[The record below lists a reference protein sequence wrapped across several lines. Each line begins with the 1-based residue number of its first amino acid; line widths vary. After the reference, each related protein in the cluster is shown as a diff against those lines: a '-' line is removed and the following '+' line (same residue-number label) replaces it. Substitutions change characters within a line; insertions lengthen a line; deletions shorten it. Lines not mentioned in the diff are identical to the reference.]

1 VPVGIARPG
10 GVARLLM
17 ARLPFFYGWIILAC
31 ACCAGFARQGPAVAT
46 LSIFVEPMT
55 SSFGWSRTALSG
67 AVSLGGIMAALVS
80 PLIGPVLDRQGAR
93 VMLCAA
99 VLMTGFSTMLLSL
112 TQSLLAFYV
121 FFCIGRMNFA
131 GPFEI
136 GIYGA
141 LNSWFIRRRAF
152 ATSIA
157 NLAQMG
163 GLVALP
169 LVAHWAIERDGWRA
183 GWLAVGACVLL
194 VGFVPAWLF
203 LVRRPEDVGLT
214 PDGRPAPAAPV
225 PAAPVPAAP
234 VPAAPNQGTPAAAPL
249 EPAEPTFSRRQAL
262 HTPTFWLLSLYTA
275 AVYPV
280 QAGVSLHQAPHLIE
294 RGLSPT
300 VAATIVSTFSL
311 TSALAVLG
319 FALFARR
326 VGIRTSLGL
335 AGACLAASAVLML
348 GIAAPIEGYIA
359 ACCFGA
365 GIGGVL
371 TVLPLAWAD
380 YFGRASFG
388 AIRGAALT
396 VQVTAQAAG
405 PLLSGL
411 LRDAYGTYVAS
422 LTCFAALSLLGVL
435 AALLVHP
442 PRSPPT
448 ATRSPG

>member
-1 VPVGIARPG
+1 MGIARTG

-67 AVSLGGIMAALVS
+67 AVSLGGVMAAMVS

-99 VLMTGFSTMLLSL
+99 VLLTGFSTMLLSL

-141 LNSWFIRRRAF
+141 LNSWFVQRRAL

-194 VGFVPAWLF
+194 VGFVPAWLL

-214 PDGRPAPAAPV
+214 PDGRPVRAAPLAGAPAPAARGSAM
-225 PAAPVPAAP
+225 PA
-234 VPAAPNQGTPAAAPL
+234 TPPL
-249 EPAEPTFSRRQAL
+249 EAAEPAFSRGEAL
-262 HTPTFWLLSLYTA
+262 RTPTFWLLSLYTA

-300 VAATIVSTFSL
+300 VAATVVSTFSL
-311 TSALAVLG
+311 ASALAVLG

-326 VGIRTSLGL
+326 IGIRTSLGL

-348 GIAAPIEGYIA
+348 SIATPIEAFIA
-359 ACCFGA
+359 ACSFGA
-365 GIGGVL
+365 GIGGVH

-388 AIRGAALT
+388 AIRGAALS
-396 VQVTAQAAG
+396 VQVSAQAAG

-411 LRDAYGTYVAS
+411 LRDAYGTYVVS
-422 LTCFAALSLLGVL
+422 LTCFAALSLLSVL

-442 PRSPPT
+442 PRPPPGASQSPV
-448 ATRSPG
+448 

>member
-1 VPVGIARPG
+1 
-10 GVARLLM
+10 VATL
-17 ARLPFFYGWIILAC
+17 AISRLPFFYGWIILAC

-55 SSFGWSRTALSG
+55 KGFGWSRTALSG
-67 AVSLGGIMAALVS
+67 AVSLGGIMAAVLS

-93 VMLCAA
+93 AMLCAA
-99 VLMTGFSTMLLSL
+99 VLLTGFSTMLLSL

-141 LNSWFIRRRAF
+141 LNSWFVHRRAL

-169 LVAHWAIERDGWRA
+169 LIAHWAIARHGWRA
-183 GWLAVGACVLL
+183 GWLAIGACVLL

-214 PDGRPAPAAPV
+214 PDGLPV
-225 PAAPVPAAP
+225 R
-234 VPAAPNQGTPAAAPL
+234 AAPL
-249 EPAEPTFSRRQAL
+249 AGAPAPSAPSAGVQGMPATRLLAPAEPAFSRRQAL
-262 HTPTFWLLSLYTA
+262 RTPTFWLLSLYTA

-294 RGLSPT
+294 RGLSPAI
-300 VAATIVSTFSL
+300 AATIVSTFSIA
-311 TSALAVLG
+311 SALAVPG

-326 VGIRTSLGL
+326 IGIRTSLSL
-335 AGACLAASAVLML
+335 AGACLADSAVLML
-348 GIAAPIEGYIA
+348 AITAPIEGFIA
-359 ACCFGA
+359 AGCFGA

-422 LTCFAALSLLGVL
+422 LTCFAALSLLSVL

-442 PRSPPT
+442 PRPPPS
-448 ATRSPG
+448 AGLGGPQGRWCSVRLYR

>member
-1 VPVGIARPG
+1 M
-10 GVARLLM
+10 LLM

-55 SSFGWSRTALSG
+55 NSFGWSRTAVSG
-67 AVSLGGIMAALVS
+67 AVSLGGIMAAVVS

-99 VLMTGFSTMLLSL
+99 VLLTGFSTMLLSL
-112 TQSLLAFYV
+112 TQSLLAFYI

-141 LNSWFIRRRAF
+141 LNSWFVERRAL

-163 GLVALP
+163 GLVVLP

-214 PDGRPAPAAPV
+214 PDGHPAHAAPLAGAPAPAARAQGM
-225 PAAPVPAAP
+225 PAAR
-234 VPAAPNQGTPAAAPL
+234 PL
-249 EPAEPTFSRRQAL
+249 EPAFSRGQAL
-262 HTPTFWLLSLYTA
+262 RTPTFWLLSLYTA

-326 VGIRTSLGL
+326 IGIRTSLGL
-335 AGACLAASAVLML
+335 SGAFLAAGALLMV
-348 GIAAPIEGYIA
+348 GIATPIEGFIA

-388 AIRGAALT
+388 AIRGAALS
-396 VQVTAQAAG
+396 VQVSAQAAG

-411 LRDAYGTYVAS
+411 LRDAYGTYVAP
-422 LTCFAALSLLGVL
+422 LACFAALSLLSVL
-435 AALLVHP
+435 AALLVYP
-442 PRSPPT
+442 PRPPPGATQSP
-448 ATRSPG
+448 A

>member
-1 VPVGIARPG
+1 
-10 GVARLLM
+10 VATLLI

-46 LSIFVEPMT
+46 LSIFVEPMI
-55 SSFGWSRTALSG
+55 SSFGWSHTAVSG
-67 AVSLGGIMAALVS
+67 AVSLGGIMAAAVS

-99 VLMTGFSTMLLSL
+99 VLLTGFSTMLLSL

-131 GPFEI
+131 GPFDI

-141 LNSWFIRRRAF
+141 LNSWFVQRRAL

-157 NLAQMG
+157 NLAQMA
-163 GLVALP
+163 GLVVLP

-194 VGFVPAWLF
+194 VGFVPAWLL
-203 LVRRPEDVGLT
+203 LVRRPEDVGMT
-214 PDGRPAPAAPV
+214 PDGRPARAASEPRV
-225 PAAPVPAAP
+225 
-234 VPAAPNQGTPAAAPL
+234 QGMSATPLL
-249 EPAEPTFSRRQAL
+249 EPAEPAFSRGQAL
-262 HTPTFWLLSLYTA
+262 RTPTFWLLSLYTA

-300 VAATIVSTFSL
+300 VAATIVSAFSL
-311 TSALAVLG
+311 TSALAVLA

-326 VGIRTSLGL
+326 IGIRTSLGL
-335 AGACLAASAVLML
+335 AGACLALSAVLML
-348 GIAAPIEGYIA
+348 AITTPIEGFIA

-422 LTCFAALSLLGVL
+422 LTCFAALSLLSVL

-442 PRSPPT
+442 PRPPPR
-448 ATRSPG
+448 AAQSRA

>member
-1 VPVGIARPG
+1 
-10 GVARLLM
+10 VATLLM
-17 ARLPFFYGWIILAC
+17 ARLPFFYGWVILAC

-93 VMLCAA
+93 VMLCVA
-99 VLMTGFSTMLLSL
+99 VLTTGLSTMLLSL

-121 FFCIGRMNFA
+121 LFCVGRMNFA
-131 GPFEI
+131 GPFDI

-141 LNSWFIRRRAF
+141 LNSWFIRRRAL

-157 NLAQMG
+157 NLAQMV

-169 LVAHWAIERDGWRA
+169 LIAHWAIARDGWRA

-214 PDGRPAPAAPV
+214 PDGRPPPGALPAAPV
-225 PAAPVPAAP
+225 P
-234 VPAAPNQGTPAAAPL
+234 GTPAALPL
-249 EPAEPTFSRRQAL
+249 EPAEPAYSRRQAL
-262 HTPTFWLLSLYTA
+262 RTPTFWLLSLYTA

-294 RGLSPT
+294 RGLSPA

-311 TSALAVLG
+311 TSAPAVLG

-326 VGIRTSLGL
+326 IGVRTSLGL
-335 AGACLAASAVLML
+335 AGGCLAASAVLML
-348 GIAAPIEGYIA
+348 GIVTPVEGYIA
-359 ACCFGA
+359 GGCFGA

-411 LRDAYGTYVAS
+411 LRDAYGTYAAS
-422 LTCFAALSLLGVL
+422 LKCFAALSLLSVL

-442 PRSPPT
+442 PRPPPR
-448 ATRSPG
+448 ANRAPG

>member
-1 VPVGIARPG
+1 MAT
-10 GVARLLM
+10 LLM

-67 AVSLGGIMAALVS
+67 AVSLGGIMAAIIS
-80 PLIGPVLDRQGAR
+80 PLIGPVLDRRGAR

-99 VLMTGFSTMLLSL
+99 VLLTGFSTMLLSL
-112 TQSLLAFYV
+112 TQSLLAFYIL
-121 FFCIGRMNFA
+121 FCIGRMNFA

-141 LNSWFIRRRAF
+141 LNSWFLHRRAL

-203 LVRRPEDVGLT
+203 LVRRPEDVGLM
-214 PDGRPAPAAPV
+214 PDGRPARAAPLDDAPAPAAPATFV
-225 PAAPVPAAP
+225 QGMPAAR
-234 VPAAPNQGTPAAAPL
+234 PL
-249 EPAEPTFSRRQAL
+249 EPAEPAFSRGQAL
-262 HTPTFWLLSLYTA
+262 RTPTFWLLSLYTA

-326 VGIRTSLGL
+326 IGIRTSLGL

-348 GIAAPIEGYIA
+348 GIATPIEGFIA

-396 VQVTAQAAG
+396 VQVSAQAAG

-435 AALLVHP
+435 AALLVRP
-442 PRSPPT
+442 PGPPARATQSPV
-448 ATRSPG
+448 